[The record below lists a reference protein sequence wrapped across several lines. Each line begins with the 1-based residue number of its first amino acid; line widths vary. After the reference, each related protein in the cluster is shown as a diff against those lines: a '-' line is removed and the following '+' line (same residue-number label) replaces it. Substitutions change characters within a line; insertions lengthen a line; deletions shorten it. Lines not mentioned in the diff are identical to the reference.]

1 MSYKLEIPNKDMHLL
16 LLLGYFFIC
25 MRESELK
32 EVLVLQLSKTSFF
45 FFADNKVSFKQRHFV
60 EKINTRVTRQKRMV
74 KKL

>member
-45 FFADNKVSFKQRHFV
+45 FLLIIKFLLNKGILS
-60 EKINTRVTRQKRMV
+60 
-74 KKL
+74 KKLILELRGKREW